1 MAKLRI
7 GSISYTNTWP
17 ISYFFDSSKFGND
30 VEIINQV
37 PSQLNKQM
45 AAGLIDIGPISSFAY
60 GEMADK
66 YLLLPDLSVSAYG
79 NVGSISLYSKT
90 NISDIK
96 NKRIAL
102 ANTSATSVNLLK
114 IIMQEFLGGNPSYI
128 YSNPNL
134 EVMMEQADAALL
146 IGDDALLANM
156 QNDRD
161 KRFKLYDLGAEWLKF
176 TNKSMTFAVW
186 AVRRES
192 VEENPELL
200 YRVYQEFLTS
210 KEKGKEKLGEII
222 EASAA
227 KCGGTYGFWQ
237 KYFNGLSND
246 FGQMQREGLLQYY
259 KYANSIGVL
268 AKVPEIEL
276 VDFEKI
282 SLLSSIK

>member
-1 MAKLRI
+1 MTKLTI

-17 ISYFFDSSKFGND
+17 ISYFFDESKFGKD

-60 GEMADK
+60 GENADK

-79 NVGSISLYSKT
+79 NVGSISLFAKT
-90 NISDIK
+90 DINDIK
-96 NKRIAL
+96 NKKIAL
-102 ANTSATSVNLLK
+102 VNTSATSVNLLK

-134 EVMMEQADAALL
+134 EAMMEEADAALL
-146 IGDDALLANM
+146 IGDDALIANM
-156 QNDRD
+156 QNEKDQ
-161 KRFKLYDLGAEWLKF
+161 RFKLYDLGAEWQKF
-176 TNKSMTFAVW
+176 TNESMTFAVW
-186 AVRRES
+186 AVRRER

-200 YRVYQEFLTS
+200 YHVYREFLAS
-210 KEKGKEKLGEII
+210 KKKGKEKLGEII
-222 EASAA
+222 GASAA
-227 KCGGTYGFWQ
+227 KCGGTYDFWL

-246 FGQMQREGLLQYY
+246 FGQDQRKGLLQYY
-259 KYANSIGVL
+259 KYANKIGVL
-268 AKVPEIEL
+268 EEVPEIEL